1 MGLYSLSP
9 CLLYKVYMSIIKAE
23 LSKDIRNKREK
34 SAHRL
39 ALESQKRL
47 AEILNDSPHLVSL
60 NGTEWQVRALR
71 FGTQWLVSKKCVEV
85 AEADTKTFGDVI
97 KQFSVNIPAILDVLT
112 LCLLNDKNKIYKGG
126 NERNGYS
133 KLYYAT
139 RDTLEWECNVSQ
151 FGNILLE
158 CLQLLDVDFFYQ
170 SLDMLQIFRE
180 SVLGMKRKRIAE
192 QK

>member
-1 MGLYSLSP
+1 
-9 CLLYKVYMSIIKAE
+9 MSIIKAE
-23 LSKDIRNKREK
+23 LSKDIRDKREK
-34 SAHRL
+34 SEHRL

-112 LCLLNDKNKIYKGG
+112 LCLLNDKNKIYKDG

>member
-1 MGLYSLSP
+1 MA
-9 CLLYKVYMSIIKAE
+9 IIKAE
-23 LSKDIRNKREK
+23 LSKDIRDKREK

-60 NGTEWQVRALR
+60 NGTEWEVRALR

-112 LCLLNDKNKIYKGG
+112 LCLLNDKNKIYEGG

-180 SVLGMKRKRIAE
+180 SVLGTKRKRIAE